1 MLKATKNIFKSKKEF
16 VKGERICINVKWSIR
31 LYKLAKKESWL
42 LIMKYQLNKNIPIP
56 LYFQLKQHMIEQ
68 IEREELKPGDSI
80 LSERELSEMFSISRM
95 TVRQA
100 LLELVNEGKL
110 IREQGR
116 GTFVAQPKID
126 QGLYKLTSFSE
137 DMVSR
142 GLKPG
147 AYVVDVDVTTPP
159 SSVGQVLGLEEK
171 SKTVILTRVRLAD
184 EKPMALETT
193 HLPVDRFPELAHESF
208 EGVSLYR
215 LLSERYGVAPARAS
229 QTIEVGMPTAR
240 EINLLQ
246 VRADIPMM
254 LIKRVTFDSDGH
266 PFEYVKSVY
275 PGDRYKFHS
284 ELAR

>member
-1 MLKATKNIFKSKKEF
+1 
-16 VKGERICINVKWSIR
+16 
-31 LYKLAKKESWL
+31 
-42 LIMKYQLNKNIPIP
+42 MKHQLNKNIPIP
-56 LYFQLKQHMIEQ
+56 LYYQLKQNLIEQ
-68 IEREELKPGDSI
+68 IEREELKPGDSV
-80 LSERELSEMFSISRM
+80 LSERELSEMFGISRM

-100 LLELVNEGKL
+100 LIELVNEGKL
-110 IREQGR
+110 IREQGK

-142 GLKPG
+142 GMKPG
-147 AYVVDVDVTTPP
+147 AYVVDVQVTKPP
-159 SSVGQVLGLEEK
+159 ASVRQSLGLGEQ
-171 SKTVILTRVRLAD
+171 SQTVILTRVRLAD

-193 HLPVDRFPELAHESF
+193 HLPLDRFSELIDEQF
-208 EGVSLYR
+208 EGVSLYK
-215 LLSERYGVAPARAS
+215 LLSERYGVVPARAS

-240 EINLLQ
+240 EINMLQ
-246 VRADIPMM
+246 VKADIPVL
-254 LIKRVTFDSDGH
+254 LIKRVTFDADGR